1 MNDRFTPIHP
11 KSLSSITGFLGS
23 RFQANLDARLKDPL
37 LSEQFIRMHE
47 RKTED
52 GWFWLGEQVGKWLDA
67 STHAGLVSK
76 DEELLRRVC
85 QVVDRLETAQEA
97 DGYLGIT
104 SRHHRNPVRGM
115 ELYEMYY
122 VLLGLETVYDQLDY
136 PPALRTACKL
146 ADYIIQTW
154 GPEPGQFPLV
164 GRYPG
169 NGHDGG
175 EGTLILE
182 PIAALGELAG
192 ATKYVEWGE
201 KTLMRWDEWWQAHPD
216 SIHTAGWTAM
226 QRFAAGEIDL
236 YELRPNIHAHTY
248 HMTLL
253 GIAALYNT
261 TGKPRYREVVL
272 SSIDR
277 IAREW
282 LFLTGGMSS
291 GERYVERE
299 FYHPR
304 NDVEVCPQHTWLLLL
319 DQALRW
325 TGEAAYADEI
335 ERDLFNH
342 FLAAQLED
350 GSNWSYMT
358 ALNGRA
364 QEPFGPN
371 CCNASGQRIAGRM
384 PEFLYGWRD
393 GSPAVL
399 LYSPS
404 AAVFDLPDGSQIT
417 IRQETDYPTSGR
429 INIFVE
435 PQVPTS
441 FGLHLRIP
449 PFAQGAVS
457 GVNEAEA
464 KRANAGDFT
473 VIERLWHPGD
483 RLTLDLPL
491 PLRIQ
496 KSEDLAAVIRGPLVY
511 CLFQDAQEP
520 TGKRFWHRGIY
531 PEDYTLLFDPD
542 RPEAYLAEEPA
553 EKGLLGPGLRL
564 SSLTAQRIPMFA
576 SPQAN
581 SKVLASASGSC
592 LLLPFA
598 NQGALRGEYRIFN
611 RYQKP

>member
-1 MNDRFTPIHP
+1 MQDRVIPLNP
-11 KSLSSITGFLGS
+11 KSLNDIAGFLGG
-23 RFQANLDARLKDPL
+23 RFRANLDGRLKDPL
-37 LSEQFIRMHE
+37 LSEQFIRLHE
-47 RKTED
+47 HKNED

-67 STHAGLVSK
+67 STHAGLITK
-76 DEELLRRVC
+76 DEVLLKRVC
-85 QVVDRLETAQEA
+85 QIVDRLEKAQET

-104 SRHHRNPVRGM
+104 AHHHRSPVRGM

-122 VLLGLETVYDQLDY
+122 VLLGLETVYELLDY
-136 PPALRTACKL
+136 PAALRTACKL
-146 ADYIIQTW
+146 ADYITRTW
-154 GPEPGQFPLV
+154 GPDAGQFPLV

-182 PIAALGELAG
+182 PIAALSQLTDES
-192 ATKYVEWGE
+192 KYVEWGE
-201 KTLMRWDEWWQAHPD
+201 RTLMKWDEWWQMHPE
-216 SIHTAGWTAM
+216 SIHAAGWTAM

-253 GIAALYNT
+253 GIAALYNA
-261 TGKPRYREVVL
+261 TGKLHYREVVL
-272 SSIDR
+272 ASIDR
-277 IAREW
+277 IAKEW

-304 NDVEVCPQHTWLLLL
+304 NDVEVCPQHTWILLL

-325 TGEAAYADEI
+325 TGEAAYAAEI

-342 FLAAQLED
+342 FLAAQLRD

-384 PEFLYGWRD
+384 PEYLYGWRD
-393 GSPAVL
+393 SSPAVL
-399 LYSPS
+399 LFAPS
-404 AAVFDLPDGSQIT
+404 SAVFKLPGGTSVS
-417 IRQETDYPTSGR
+417 IRQETEYPSEGR
-429 INIFVE
+429 IRIYVE
-435 PQVPTS
+435 PKISNHFALQ
-441 FGLHLRIP
+441 LRIP
-449 PFAQGAVS
+449 SFAQGAVCRI
-457 GVNEAEA
+457 NELAAEEFE
-464 KRANAGDFT
+464 AGDFA
-473 VIERLWHPGD
+473 VIERQWHPGD
-483 RLTLDLPL
+483 QLTLDLPL
-491 PLRIQ
+491 NLRIQ
-496 KSEDLAAVIRGPLVY
+496 ASEDLAAVMRGPLVY
-511 CLFQDAQEP
+511 CLFQNAQEQS
-520 TGKRFWHRGIY
+520 GQRSWHRGIY
-531 PEDYTLLFDPD
+531 PEDHCLLLDPAS
-542 RPEAYLAEEPA
+542 PEMSLSEDPVSS
-553 EKGLLGPGLRL
+553 GLLGPGLRIASRL
-564 SSLTAQRIPMFA
+564 MPHPPMFA
-576 SPQAN
+576 TIQAN
-581 SKVLASASGSC
+581 SKVQPAAPESC